1 MEKGFKSYISE
12 NYALKGRIMTEYGE
26 NLLKKIEECCAHYN
40 IEKIRTAIEY
50 AENAH
55 KDQKRKSGEPYVIHP
70 IAVAE
75 TLLSFDCDTDSIVA
89 ALFHDI
95 VEDTDITLE
104 DIKKGFGAQVALLV
118 DGVTKLGR
126 IMYSSREEQQL
137 ETLRKML
144 LAMAKDIR
152 VIPIKLA
159 DRLHN
164 VRTLASLPPDR
175 QRAIALESIEVYAPL
190 AHRLGIQ
197 SIKTEIEDTSL
208 RYLDAIGVAEI
219 EENLQMLDENNAVF
233 YEIKEKIIDKLK
245 EVGIEAEV
253 SGRVKHLYSIYR
265 KMFIQGKN
273 FNEIY
278 DLYAFRVIVD
288 KVSECYNVLGYVHDL
303 FRAIPGRLKDYIA
316 TPKPN
321 MYQSLHT
328 TVSYNGNIF
337 EIQIRTHD
345 MHRTAELGIAAHWKY
360 KSGVFGEDALDSK
373 LSWVRKL
380 LEVQNNVSDADDF
393 MKTFKIDLFSDQ
405 VFVSTPKGDII
416 NLPAE
421 SNIIDFAYTIHTA
434 IGNKMIGA
442 KVNGRIAELTTRLH
456 NGDVVE
462 IITSQSSN
470 GPSRDWLKVV
480 KTNEAKTKIRQWFK
494 KEKREENIAQGREDL
509 ERELRRNN
517 ININNVDREALFAP
531 TMKRYAITDIDEF
544 YAAIGYGGI
553 FISKILPKLKDEYS
567 KLQKQN
573 EPPKVQNIENRKR
586 KSINGIIVED
596 LDNCLVRLAGC
607 CTPLPGD
614 SIIGFVTRGY
624 GVAIHKSDCKNIKNI
639 DKDRLV
645 NVHWDGDI
653 GEYFATEICITAM
666 NRIDLLADITTA
678 LAGMRIVM
686 HSINLHEENDG
697 RIQVF
702 LSIDVHD
709 INHLDGI
716 IQKLKRIAGT
726 LDISRRKGDMK

>member
-1 MEKGFKSYISE
+1 
-12 NYALKGRIMTEYGE
+12 MTEYGE
-26 NLLKKIEECCAHYN
+26 KLLKKIEEYGAHYN
-40 IEKIRTAIEY
+40 IEKIKAAIEY
-50 AENAH
+50 SEEAH

-95 VEDTDITLE
+95 VEDTEITLD
-104 DIKKGFGAQVALLV
+104 DIRKGFGAQVALLV
-118 DGVTKLGR
+118 DGVTKLGK

-152 VIPIKLA
+152 VILIKLA

-164 VRTLASLPPDR
+164 IRTLGSLPPDR

-197 SIKTEIEDTSL
+197 SIKTELEDTSL
-208 RYLDAIGVAEI
+208 RYLDSIGVAEI
-219 EENLQMLDENNAVF
+219 EENLQMLDENNEVF
-233 YEIKEKIIDKLK
+233 YEIKEKIIEKMK
-245 EVGIEAEV
+245 EVGIDADV

-265 KMFIQGKN
+265 KMFVQGKN

-278 DLYAFRVIVD
+278 DLYAFRIIVD

-373 LSWVRKL
+373 LAWVRKL

-434 IGNKMIGA
+434 IGNNMIGA
-442 KVNGRIAELTTRLH
+442 KVNGRIAELTTRLQ

-494 KEKREENIAQGREDL
+494 KEKREENIVQGKEDL

-517 ININNVDREALFAP
+517 ININNVDREALFAA
-531 TMKRYAITDIDEF
+531 TMKRYAITELDEF

-553 FISKILPKLKDEYS
+553 FISKILPKLKDEYT

-573 EPPKVQNIENRKR
+573 EPPKIQNLENRKR

-607 CTPLPGD
+607 CSPLPGD
-614 SIIGFVTRGY
+614 NIIGFVTRGY
-624 GVAIHKSDCKNIKNI
+624 GVAVHKCDCKNLKNI
-639 DKDRLV
+639 EEDRLV
-645 NVHWDGDI
+645 KVYWDGDV

-666 NRIDLLADITTA
+666 NRIDLLADVTTS

-686 HSINLHEENDG
+686 HSINVHEESDG

-709 INHLDGI
+709 INHLEGI
-716 IQKLKRIAGT
+716 IQKLKRIPGT
-726 LDISRRKGDMK
+726 LDITRRKGDTK

>member
-1 MEKGFKSYISE
+1 
-12 NYALKGRIMTEYGE
+12 MTVYGE

-40 IEKIRTAIEY
+40 VARIKEAILF
-50 AENAH
+50 AEEAH
-55 KDQKRKSGEPYVIHP
+55 KDQRRKSGEPYVVHP
-70 IAVAE
+70 ISVAE
-75 TLLSFDCDTDSIVA
+75 TLLSFDCDTDSIIA

-95 VEDTDITLE
+95 VEDTEITLD
-104 DIKKGFGAQVALLV
+104 DIKKSFGAQVALLV
-118 DGVTKLGR
+118 DGVTKLGK

-152 VIPIKLA
+152 VILIKLA

-164 VRTLASLPPDR
+164 IRTLGSLSPDR

-197 SIKTEIEDTSL
+197 SIKTELEDTSL
-208 RYLDAIGVAEI
+208 KYLDSIGVAEI
-219 EENLQMLDENNAVF
+219 EENLQMLDDNNEVF
-233 YEIKEKIIDKLK
+233 YVIQEKIIEKLK

-303 FRAIPGRLKDYIA
+303 FKAIPGRLKDYIA

-328 TVSYNGNIF
+328 TVSYKGNIF

-373 LSWVRKL
+373 LAWVRKL

-442 KVNGRIAELTTRLH
+442 KVNGRIAELTTKLQ

-462 IITSQSSN
+462 IITSQSSS

-494 KEKREENIAQGREDL
+494 KEKREENIIQGREDL

-517 ININNVDREALFAP
+517 INLNNVDRTTFFASV
-531 TMKRYAITDIDEF
+531 MKRYAITEIDEF

-567 KLQKQN
+567 KIQKQN
-573 EPPKVQNIENRKR
+573 EAPKLQPLESRKR

-607 CTPLPGD
+607 CSPLPGD
-614 SIIGFVTRGY
+614 DIIGFVTRGY
-624 GVAIHKSDCKNIKNI
+624 GVAVHKCDCQNIKNI
-639 DKDRLV
+639 DKNRLV
-645 NVHWDGDI
+645 KVHWEGDV
-653 GEYFATEICITAM
+653 GEYFATALCITAM
-666 NRIDLLADITTA
+666 NRIDLLADITMA
-678 LAGMRIVM
+678 LASMRIVM
-686 HSINLHEENDG
+686 HSINVHEETDG
-697 RIQVF
+697 RIRVF
-702 LSIDVHD
+702 LTIDVHD
-709 INHLDGI
+709 INHLESVV
-716 IQKLKRIAGT
+716 QKLKRINGT
-726 LDISRRKGDMK
+726 LDISRNKGDKR